1 VATGCIAV
9 EDEIVHDTFR
19 AGPPLIPAQQLAPPR
34 SVHDDP
40 GSNAGRRL
48 TGWSAIVAAVLAWF
62 TVVAV
67 GITTGGTELLFD
79 PREALNMSQSSAQW
93 FRAGMLADSLGFY
106 FSFVVVGGYLWSR
119 FRSRGQARADMAVLA
134 IVIYAL
140 LGIAGAVI
148 QFATIDPLM
157 AAHDS
162 PDAAVRA
169 GAESAWLAIVYAT
182 QRGLWWFEGP
192 AMAIWAL
199 FTGSQLRGSG
209 FKSWWLLVTA
219 GLLYAAYFVTGG
231 FGALEAMKLVE
242 AVAVIILPL
251 WLLVFGVALL
261 RNRENIPPISLRA
274 SASRWV
280 TGKLLRPI
288 LTSEA
293 APATKRAQL
302 NRVARFNVLARRP
315 GTHVTHQDLDGV
327 PVEWVR
333 SRKGFREYLII
344 YFHGGGYVVG
354 SPLTHRNLTAKLAK
368 ECRAEVAVVD
378 YRLAPEHPF
387 PAAPHDA
394 LTVYKA
400 LLADGSPAEK
410 IVLAGDSAGAG
421 LVLACAIQAR
431 DAGLPMPSA
440 LICLSPWSDLSLSGI
455 SVATNESTD
464 ALLTVKSLTDAGQA
478 YLAGENPGDPLASP
492 QFADLSGLPP
502 TLIQVTDAEIL
513 YSDAV
518 DLAAAA
524 DAAGVET
531 KLDVSPG
538 LWHVWHMSAG
548 QMPEADEAIRRMA
561 GFIAQR
567 SRP

>member
-1 VATGCIAV
+1 
-9 EDEIVHDTFR
+9 
-19 AGPPLIPAQQLAPPR
+19 
-34 SVHDDP
+34 
-40 GSNAGRRL
+40 
-48 TGWSAIVAAVLAWF
+48 
-62 TVVAV
+62 
-67 GITTGGTELLFD
+67 
-79 PREALNMSQSSAQW
+79 MSQSSAQW

-274 SASRWV
+274 SASRWQ
-280 TGKLLRPI
+280 
-288 LTSEA
+288 S
-293 APATKRAQL
+293 
-302 NRVARFNVLARRP
+302 
-315 GTHVTHQDLDGV
+315 
-327 PVEWVR
+327 
-333 SRKGFREYLII
+333 LIHI
-344 YFHGGGYVVG
+344 
-354 SPLTHRNLTAKLAK
+354 
-368 ECRAEVAVVD
+368 
-378 YRLAPEHPF
+378 
-387 PAAPHDA
+387 
-394 LTVYKA
+394 
-400 LLADGSPAEK
+400 
-410 IVLAGDSAGAG
+410 
-421 LVLACAIQAR
+421 
-431 DAGLPMPSA
+431 
-440 LICLSPWSDLSLSGI
+440 
-455 SVATNESTD
+455 
-464 ALLTVKSLTDAGQA
+464 
-478 YLAGENPGDPLASP
+478 
-492 QFADLSGLPP
+492 
-502 TLIQVTDAEIL
+502 
-513 YSDAV
+513 
-518 DLAAAA
+518 
-524 DAAGVET
+524 
-531 KLDVSPG
+531 
-538 LWHVWHMSAG
+538 
-548 QMPEADEAIRRMA
+548 
-561 GFIAQR
+561 
-567 SRP
+567 